1 MTRISALFA
10 ATAMAILPLSAFAQ
24 TAATAP
30 SKPAATVS
38 DAKAP
43 VHPKTATLHSHRVKT
58 GAHAKA
64 AEPAKS

>member
-10 ATAMAILPLSAFAQ
+10 ATALAILPLSAFAQ

-30 SKPAATVS
+30 AKPAATMP

-43 VHPKTATLHSHRVKT
+43 VQPKTAALHSHHVRT